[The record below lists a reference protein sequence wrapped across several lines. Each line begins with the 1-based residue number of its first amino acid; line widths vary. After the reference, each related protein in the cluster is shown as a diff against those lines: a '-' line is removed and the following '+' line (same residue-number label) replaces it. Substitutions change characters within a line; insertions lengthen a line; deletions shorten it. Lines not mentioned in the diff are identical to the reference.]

1 MVLEKNNEV
10 KILGKDD
17 IIDEEKRKFLKLVV
31 IASVGISAGSFLPS
45 LSYLISPSIGL
56 TSFPTLKLV
65 DQSGNPIKASQIPP
79 LSPKIILFNY
89 PLLNEPNFLINMNK
103 SVKNGVGPNNNI
115 VAFSAICQHLGCE
128 PPSIRFIPNGQP
140 INGITN
146 YIFCDCHGSHYDP
159 SNAGA
164 ILTGPTTR
172 PLPQVI
178 LNYDSQTDELY
189 AIKMT
194 GPAIYK
200 YNITNFNDISQDLV
214 GGSPPNDHVSTV
226 YTLSE

>member
-1 MVLEKNNEV
+1 MAN
-10 KILGKDD
+10 DD
-17 IIDEEKRKFLKLVV
+17 KIDEEKRIFLKLVAL
-31 IASVGISAGSFLPS
+31 ASIGISAGSFLPS
-45 LSYLISPSIGL
+45 LSYLISPSVGL

-65 DQSGNPIKASQIPP
+65 DSSGNPVKASQIPP

-103 SVKNGVGPNNNI
+103 SVKNGVGPNKNI

-128 PPSIRFIPNGQP
+128 PPSIRFIPNGP
-140 INGITN
+140 SVNGVTN
-146 YIFCDCHGSHYDP
+146 YIFCDCHGSHFDP
-159 SNAGA
+159 ANGAA

-172 PLPQVI
+172 PLPQVV

-189 AIKMT
+189 AVKMT

-200 YNITNFNDISQDLV
+200 YNITNFSDISQDLV
-214 GGSPPNDHVSTV
+214 GGSPPTGTTTNV